1 MWKTK
6 ERTPTRCIISDYM
19 TTTMESSNNTYPD
32 ELDTSRWGSLLINL
46 NNIQCVRCKKCVSSL
61 IYWVI
66 ENKNCSPDDTWPGQW
81 PWIKFRFI
89 ISYLIIFVWNCNA
102 DQYCSWV
109 CKNVQNGF
117 PNNMHS
123 LFSVAALWA
132 RWWRGPRPGCRP
144 TGSASPR
151 SASRR
156 SCTAGTT
163 SPPPPCMRRTGR
175 TSKVSC
181 EPSV

>member
-1 MWKTK
+1 MPPAWEETLITAANWVFNSFYSRTSLKRNGRIMVGTNVRVRGLRLTLGEVHKLYLRWMMWKTK

-32 ELDTSRWGSLLINL
+32 ELDTSRWGFLLINL
-46 NNIQCVRCKKCVSSL
+46 NNIQCARCKKCVSSL

-89 ISYLIIFVWNCNA
+89 ISYLIIFVWNCTA

-109 CKNVQNGF
+109 CKKC
-117 PNNMHS
+117 
-123 LFSVAALWA
+123 AKW
-132 RWWRGPRPGCRP
+132 
-144 TGSASPR
+144 
-151 SASRR
+151 
-156 SCTAGTT
+156 
-163 SPPPPCMRRTGR
+163 
-175 TSKVSC
+175 VS
-181 EPSV
+181 

>member
-1 MWKTK
+1 M
-6 ERTPTRCIISDYM
+6 TPDLANDH
-19 TTTMESSNNTYPD
+19 ELNLDSSSAIWLFLYETA
-32 ELDTSRWGSLLINL
+32 LLT
-46 NNIQCVRCKKCVSSL
+46 NIVVEC
-61 IYWVI
+61 
-66 ENKNCSPDDTWPGQW
+66 
-81 PWIKFRFI
+81 
-89 ISYLIIFVWNCNA
+89 A
-102 DQYCSWV
+102 
-109 CKNVQNGF
+109 KNVQNGF

-132 RWWRGPRPGCRP
+132 RCWRGPRPGCRP

-181 EPSV
+181 EPSVSASQVTAWSVCRPALPLLLLQPRPRHQTVLPGLLPHQPVRKQIQIHELLANRLGIDWTALNYVFCN